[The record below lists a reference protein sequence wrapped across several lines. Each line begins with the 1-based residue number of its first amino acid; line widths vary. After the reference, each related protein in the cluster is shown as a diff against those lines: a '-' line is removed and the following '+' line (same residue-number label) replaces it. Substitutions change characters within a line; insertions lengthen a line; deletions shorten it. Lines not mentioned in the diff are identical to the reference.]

1 MQTYIREE
9 GSRAMPSDQA
19 DFYRQLK
26 DRGELEPAA
35 IPARSIAWLALYA
48 PREFSG
54 KFLDYND
61 SLISG
66 PAVEVFG
73 ENLSN

>member
-1 MQTYIREE
+1 MQGGCVPIR
-9 GSRAMPSDQA
+9 
-19 DFYRQLK
+19 FK

-54 KFLDYND
+54 RFLDYD
-61 SLISG
+61 DPRIDG
-66 PAVEVFG
+66 PALEVFG
-73 ENLSN
+73 ESFSD

>member
-1 MQTYIREE
+1 
-9 GSRAMPSDQA
+9 MPSDQA

-54 KFLDYND
+54 KFLDYD
-61 SLISG
+61 DPSISG
-66 PAVEVFG
+66 PALEVFG

>member
-1 MQTYIREE
+1 MQGGCVPIR
-9 GSRAMPSDQA
+9 
-19 DFYRQLK
+19 FK
-26 DRGELEPAA
+26 DLGELEPAA

-54 KFLDYND
+54 RFLNYDD
-61 SLISG
+61 PSISG

>member
-1 MQTYIREE
+1 MQTFIRQE
-9 GSRAMPSDQA
+9 GPRSMPSDQA

-26 DRGELEPAA
+26 DRGELEPAT
-35 IPARSIAWLALYA
+35 IPARSIALLALYA
-48 PREFSG
+48 PHEFSG
-54 KFLDYND
+54 RFLDYD
-61 SLISG
+61 DPSISG